1 MNSVKTKAKEK
12 VGRVAQIHI
21 LLFAVNMTLNLSNI

>member
-12 VGRVAQIHI
+12 LGRVAQIHI
-21 LLFAVNMTLNLSNI
+21 LLFAVKHDSKSL